1 MAEYGNNVGNYT
13 YFNPYIRSCLKSI
26 FIFCGIKKEREE
38 DVDCNLISKRG
49 SKASNRLAAAYVEII
64 FCSAAH
70 FVDYK
75 LQVRLGFLERNSVIY
90 QNRY

>member
-1 MAEYGNNVGNYT
+1 M
-13 YFNPYIRSCLKSI
+13 FPK
-26 FIFCGIKKEREE
+26 FIFCGIKKEQEE

-75 LQVRLGFLERNSVIY
+75 LQDRLGFLERNSVIY

>member
-1 MAEYGNNVGNYT
+1 MWH
-13 YFNPYIRSCLKSI
+13 
-26 FIFCGIKKEREE
+26 EE
-38 DVDCNLISKRG
+38 DVECNLILKG
-49 SKASNRLAAAYVEII
+49 EAAMQQTTQAAYVEII

-75 LQVRLGFLERNSVIY
+75 LQDRLGFLERNSVIY